1 MRSCGA
7 LNTQDFIREYVRNDK
22 AQYFD
27 LGNYD
32 CGVSDDQVFVRDKR
46 ANDVTEL
53 SRSGLAVSSTTRI
66 DRSYYLAAVG
76 LLVMAFYFSLFFL
89 RDALGNDIWI
99 FAILGL
105 FISPF
110 IIRRFTSGFKVIGL
124 YFALCIMFSVTV
136 GSWKENDLGSGV
148 IIFYIV
154 GIAPYVGSRIFTR
167 IWTVTRLELYSS
179 DGGIAFAC
187 PEARA
192 RGLLRALRQASGAV
206 QASG

>member
-1 MRSCGA
+1 M
-7 LNTQDFIREYVRNDK
+7 NTQDFIREYVRNDK

-66 DRSYYLAAVG
+66 ERSYYLAAVG

>member
-1 MRSCGA
+1 M
-7 LNTQDFIREYVRNDK
+7 NTQDFIREYVRNDK
-22 AQYFD
+22 ARYFD

-32 CGVSDDQVFVRDKR
+32 CGVSDDRVFVRDKR

-53 SRSGLAVSSTTRI
+53 SRSGLALSSTTRTE
-66 DRSYYLAAVG
+66 RPYYLAAVG
-76 LLVMAFYFSLFFL
+76 LLAMAFYFSLFFL
-89 RDALGNDIWI
+89 RDALGNDVWI

-110 IIRRFTSGFKVIGL
+110 IMRRFTSGFKVIGL

-148 IIFYIV
+148 VIFYIV

-167 IWTVTRLELYSS
+167 IWTVTRLKLSS
-179 DGGIAFAC
+179 PEGGIAFAC
-187 PEARA
+187 PEVRA
-192 RGLLRALRQASGAV
+192 RRLLRALREPSGAV
-206 QASG
+206 RASG

>member
-1 MRSCGA
+1 M
-7 LNTQDFIREYVRNDK
+7 NTQDFIREYVRNDK